1 MNETDHWVVQY
12 GPLEGA
18 WLQAEFARRMANEKG
33 VHHVRIA
40 RMDDAAEMAHYT
52 EQMTEAEEPGQDEA
66 GDWELISP
74 HAGIRYMMGCN
85 W

>member
-1 MNETDHWVVQY
+1 MNETDLWVAQY
-12 GPLEGA
+12 GALDGA
-18 WLQAEFARRMANEKG
+18 WLQAEFARLMANEKG

-40 RMDDAAEMAHYT
+40 RMDDAAEMAQYT
-52 EQMTEAEEPGQDEA
+52 VQMTEAEEPGQGEA

-74 HAGIRYMMGCN
+74 PTGIRYTMGCN